1 MVKPCPDLSCAALFG
16 ACASNIRWL
25 CPVELIGGGVAT
37 DSVFQLNNLNVGGE
51 VGSVESG
58 VLAIFAAEDV
68 FQPTNPTSLSCT
80 SGSNGIS
87 VIVFLENKHTIFLN
101 VRRIIFLCY

>member
-1 MVKPCPDLSCAALFG
+1 MVFRVPPGTVCFQCNF
-16 ACASNIRWL
+16 
-25 CPVELIGGGVAT
+25 GGGVAT

-68 FQPTNPTSLSCT
+68 FLPTNPTSLSCT
-80 SGSNGIS
+80 SGSNGTS
-87 VIVFLENKHTIFLN
+87 VIVFLKSKQTIFLKCPSN
-101 VRRIIFLCY
+101 NLLVFLTPQRS

>member
-1 MVKPCPDLSCAALFG
+1 MLHSVSFSHLHVITL
-16 ACASNIRWL
+16 IRNL
-25 CPVELIGGGVAT
+25 PKAT

-58 VLAIFAAEDV
+58 ILAIFAAEDV

-80 SGSNGIS
+80 SGIS
-87 VIVFLENKHTIFLN
+87 VIVFLESKHTIFLN